1 MNKDSCGAQPPHES
15 LFILRDATSSISD
28 RTIGVK
34 IDEPPSNGRVL
45 MHQMSL
51 EQLDALWAQVL
62 DVVAVGVHLYYNR
75 KQLQI

>member
-1 MNKDSCGAQPPHES
+1 
-15 LFILRDATSSISD
+15 
-28 RTIGVK
+28 
-34 IDEPPSNGRVL
+34 